1 MRPDTADFRKLFLSG
16 VAMLDVRAPLEFARG
31 AFPGAVNLPLMDD
44 AERHEVGLC
53 YAQKGQQAAIELGHQ
68 LVSGARKAARVA
80 AWAEFARA
88 HPDGYLYCFRGG
100 LRSQLVQ
107 QWLRDAGIDYPRVS
121 GGYKAMRGYLIET
134 IDTAAATQPWFVVG
148 GLTGSGKTDVLAD
161 VPASIDLEGHARH
174 RGSAFGR
181 RAQPQPSQID
191 FENALAI
198 DVLRHLEAG
207 WRALVVEDEGRFI
220 GSRDVPQALSQRMQ
234 ASPLVWLE
242 ASFDERVERV
252 LRDYVQGLA
261 AEFID
266 TQGSAE
272 GFAAYATRLRDAMA
286 AISPRLGGARYGK
299 LSTLLDQALARQ
311 AESGEV
317 ALHRGWIEVL
327 LRDYYD
333 PMYDFQRDQRDQRA
347 ARIVFRGDRD
357 AVTDWLLAHTARQE
371 E

>member
-1 MRPDTADFRKLFLSG
+1 MREDTADFRSLFLSG
-16 VAMLDVRAPLEFARG
+16 VAMMDVRAPLEFARG

-53 YAQKGQQAAIELGHQ
+53 YAQKGQQAAIVLGHQ
-68 LVSGARKAARVA
+68 LVSGERKATRIA

-107 QWLRDAGIDYPRVS
+107 QWLREAGVNYPRVT
-121 GGYKAMRGYLIET
+121 GGYKAMRGFLISA
-134 IDTAAATQPWFVVG
+134 IDTAATEQRWVVLG

-161 VPASIDLEGHARH
+161 VPAAIDLEGHARH

-181 RAQPQPSQID
+181 RALAQPQQVD

-198 DVLRHLEAG
+198 DLLRHIDTG
-207 WRALVVEDEGRFI
+207 FHALVVEDEGRYI
-220 GSRDVPQALSQRMQ
+220 GSRDVPQALTQRMQ

-242 ASFDERVERV
+242 ASFEQRVERV

-261 AEFID
+261 AEFI
-266 TQGSAE
+266 AE
-272 GFAAYATRLRDAMA
+272 KGTAKGFEAYAARLREAMA
-286 AISPRLGGARYGK
+286 AIAPRLGGARYGK
-299 LSTLLDQALARQ
+299 LSSLLEQALARQ
-311 AESGEV
+311 ADSGEV
-317 ALHRGWIEVL
+317 ALHCGWIEVL

-333 PMYDFQRDQRDQRA
+333 PMYDYQREQRT
-347 ARIVFRGDRD
+347 ARIVFRGDRA
-357 AVTDWLLAHTARQE
+357 AVTDWLRAHAAPQD
-371 E
+371 

>member
-1 MRPDTADFRKLFLSG
+1 
-16 VAMLDVRAPLEFARG
+16 
-31 AFPGAVNLPLMDD
+31 MDD

-53 YAQKGQQAAIELGHQ
+53 YAQKGQHAAIGLGHQ
-68 LVSGARKAARVA
+68 LVSGQRKAARLA
-80 AWAEFARA
+80 AWVEFART

-107 QWLRDAGIDYPRVS
+107 QWLREAGVDYPRVT
-121 GGYKAMRGYLIET
+121 GGYKAMRSFLIDT
-134 IDTAAATQPWFVVG
+134 IETAAAAQQWFVVG

-161 VPASIDLEGHARH
+161 VPASIDLEGHAHH

-181 RAQPQPSQID
+181 RALAQPPQID

-198 DVLRHLEAG
+198 DVLRHLDAG

-220 GSRDVPQALSQRMQ
+220 GSRDVPQVLSRRMQ

-261 AEFID
+261 AEFLGA
-266 TQGSAE
+266 QGAGH
-272 GFAAYATRLRDAMA
+272 GFDAYATRLREAMT

-299 LSTLLDQALARQ
+299 LSAWLDQALARQ
-311 AESGEV
+311 AESGDV

-327 LRDYYD
+327 LREYYD
-333 PMYDFQRDQRDQRA
+333 PMYDFQREQRA

-357 AVTDWLLAHTARQE
+357 AVTDWLLAHTARQGD
-371 E
+371 